1 MSNDPSHPDTEPK
14 PAPHPG
20 RRGGADAAPAAV
32 EDAGAQALADALRSS
47 FNLVKL
53 VMVVLV
59 AAFLASGLF
68 TVQPNEVAV
77 KLRFGRPVGVGQE
90 QLLQPGLHWKLPRPI
105 DELVRIPVGETH
117 TLISTAGW
125 YALSPEEEAS
135 GQTPMPLSYLRPGV
149 DGYLLAGDGNII
161 HVRATMSY
169 RINAS
174 DPLSYAFNFAQVT
187 NLLQHVLDNALAY
200 AAARFNADDALY
212 RDKLAFQELILARV
226 NALVDQL
233 KLGITLDVR
242 EVRTSPPLDVETAFN
257 EVVKAQQQGDTK
269 IREAEAYARGA
280 TNNAVGEASAILQD
294 ALTRSN
300 YFVKTVQKEASNFLG
315 FLPSY
320 RRSPE
325 LFTKRLMAETTER
338 ILTNAQFK
346 TYLPARTDGRPR
358 ELRLLLNKELEAP
371 KKAAAPAAN

>member
-1 MSNDPSHPDTEPK
+1 MSNDSSHPGSEPK
-14 PAPHPG
+14 PVPPPGHPG
-20 RRGGADAAPAAV
+20 GTDTGPLAV

-47 FNLVKL
+47 FNLIKL
-53 VMVVLV
+53 VMLLLV
-59 AAFLASGLF
+59 GAFIASGLF
-68 TVQPNEVAV
+68 TVKPNQVAV
-77 KLRFGRPVGVGQE
+77 KLRFGRPVGVGRE
-90 QLLQPGLHWKLPRPI
+90 QLLQPGLHWKLPYPI
-105 DELVRIPVGETH
+105 DEVVYIPVGETH
-117 TLISTAGW
+117 TLTSTSGW
-125 YALSPEEEAS
+125 YAVTPEEEAS
-135 GQTPMPLSYLRPGV
+135 GQTPPAQPYLRPGA
-149 DGYLLAGDGNII
+149 DGYTLAGDGNII

-169 RINAS
+169 RISAN

-187 NLLQHVLDNALAY
+187 NLLQHALDNALAY
-200 AAARFNADDALY
+200 ASARFNADDALY

-226 NALVDQL
+226 NTLVDQL

-242 EVRTSPPLDVETAFN
+242 EVRTSPPLDVEPAFN

-280 TNNAVGEASAILQD
+280 TNHAVGEASTILQD

-300 YFVKTVQKEASNFLG
+300 YFVKTVEKEANNFLG

-325 LFTKRLMAETTER
+325 LFTKRLLAETSQR
-338 ILTNAQFK
+338 VLTNAQFK
-346 TYLPARTDGRPR
+346 TYLPERADGRPR

-371 KKAAAPAAN
+371 KKTEAPADR